1 MERGIF
7 PTRSQA
13 EAAVREGRVRVG
25 ERVVEKPG
33 TLVDPSLPLTVEE
46 PAPFVSRGGVKL
58 ARALDRFGVDPGGK
72 VCLDVGA
79 GTGGFTDC
87 LLQRGAKRVYAVD
100 VGYGQLAWKIRT
112 DPRVVVRE
120 RVNARYL
127 SSKEVP
133 EKVDLA
139 TVDVS
144 FISCLKI
151 LPALKDLLA
160 QEGEIL
166 VLVKPQFEAGR
177 GQVGKKGVV
186 RDPRIHRE
194 VLHRVSAGAQ
204 ALGFRV
210 EGLLPSPLLGAEGN
224 REFFLRLRKGSPLPE
239 EDLFGRIEKILSEE
253 GG

>member
-1 MERGIF
+1 M
-7 PTRSQA
+7 
-13 EAAVREGRVRVG
+13 G

-33 TLVDPSLPLTVEE
+33 TLVDPSLPLAVEGR
-46 PAPFVSRGGVKL
+46 APFVSRGGWKL
-58 ARALDRFGVDPGGK
+58 AEALDRFGLDPRGK
-72 VCLDVGA
+72 ICLDVGA

-87 LLQRGAKRVYAVD
+87 LLQRGAKKVYAVD

-127 SSKEVP
+127 SRREVP
-133 EKVDLA
+133 EEVDLA

-151 LPALKDLLA
+151 LPALRDLLT
-160 QEGEIL
+160 EKGEML

-186 RDPRIHRE
+186 RDPRVHRE

-210 EGLLPSPLLGAEGN
+210 EGLLPSPLPGAEGN
-224 REFFLRLRKGSPLPE
+224 REFFLRLRKGLPLPE
-239 EDLFGRIEKILSEE
+239 EELSLEIEKILSEKGE
-253 GG
+253 Q